1 MTTKKE
7 QFKLLSNQ
15 ERMNVIERLHYLI
28 DIDKI
33 VELLTSVDI
42 ETLDTNLLGELGRA
56 YNNKGKCEEALVVF
70 EMIPE
75 EQRDARWHCRCG
87 YSYME
92 LAEDLRYDFETQA
105 KKALDMLNKA
115 VQLAGEDDK
124 IADDCLGCVYYRN
137 LKYVFENNMEK
148 YPYIAEK
155 YAEYVKKEADKKIV
169 VPPKVKTFKKITVE
183 DIKNIND
190 TWDILEP
197 MDNTINIYD
206 SYEEYMK
213 SAEIFTIEQ
222 RYLFAINWYYYEVN
236 NGGHHQ
242 FFFNSTGIVW
252 EDVINGFKCFGMND
266 YAKNFQKVI
275 DYFGGTIPFDREE
288 RCEILGALEEKNEEE
303 FFEFLDKV
311 DNFVYEYTGEDNE
324 LAYIKANPEKFVFD
338 GYYYAYK

>member
-1 MTTKKE
+1 MTITKE
-7 QFKLLSNQ
+7 QFKLLSNK
-15 ERMNVIERLHYLI
+15 EKMEFIEKLDYLI
-28 DIDKI
+28 DKTKI
-33 VELLTSVDI
+33 LKLLTSVDI

-56 YNNKGKCEEALVVF
+56 YHNNFKYEKALNTF

-75 EQRDARWHCRCG
+75 EQRDAKWYYHCG
-87 YSYME
+87 FSYSQ
-92 LAEDLRYDFETQA
+92 LDKKIGHTR
-105 KKALDMLNKA
+105 KALDMLDKA
-115 VQLAGEDDK
+115 VQSAEQDSEYPYYCANL
-124 IADDCLGCVYYRN
+124 VYC
-137 LKYVFENNMEK
+137 ENKLIKVLENEKEK

-155 YAEYVKKEADKKIV
+155 YAEYLKKKIDEENQQ
-169 VPPKVKTFKKITVE
+169 KVKTYKKITVE
-183 DIKNIND
+183 DIKND
-190 TWDILEP
+190 TLDILEP
-197 MDNTINIYD
+197 MNNTINIYD
-206 SYEEYMK
+206 SYEEYVK

-288 RCEILGALEEKNEEE
+288 RNEMLEALEEKNEDE
-303 FFEFLDKV
+303 FFKFLDEA
-311 DNFVYEYTGEDNE
+311 DNFIYKYKGEDNE